1 MRTRFTLK
9 HLKDSKEFYSAIE
22 LNLFYAQ
29 YYYYKNTDNE
39 RIKGLLE
46 YGTDDFY
53 HIFKSINAFNKCFI
67 TILEEAEPLAAFPF
81 IRMQVDNLVHLYA
94 ETLYPT
100 RILYSIY
107 EKGYVLNQIK
117 IKGQAL
123 VQSELRKE
131 LGVSDI
137 YKKYSG
143 FIHPSKEQIEADK
156 KILKKY
162 IKDFAK
168 DMVDVNQVILQVL
181 LNHTMYFKKSVK

>member
-1 MRTRFTLK
+1 MKVSFRLC
-9 HLKDSKEFYSAIE
+9 HLKNSKEFYSDIE
-22 LNLFYAQ
+22 VKLFYAQ
-29 YYYYKNTDNE
+29 YYYYKNSDNE

-53 HIFKSINAFNKCFI
+53 HIFKAINSFNKCFI
-67 TILEEAEPLAAFPF
+67 TILEEAEPLAAYPF

-100 RILYSIY
+100 KILYSIY

-137 YKKYSG
+137 
-143 FIHPSKEQIEADK
+143 
-156 KILKKY
+156 
-162 IKDFAK
+162 
-168 DMVDVNQVILQVL
+168 
-181 LNHTMYFKKSVK
+181 